1 MKRKPDYRQRDD
13 DCLCLL
19 NWVSKHRDEK
29 QTYKSLGEAAGVPTS
44 VVFKLIAEAEA
55 DPHGS
60 SLTRAAY
67 KWHFEWEIKTKDGK
81 ILDAEF
87 RGY

>member
-1 MKRKPDYRQRDD
+1 M
-13 DCLCLL
+13 
-19 NWVSKHRDEK
+19 
-29 QTYKSLGEAAGVPTS
+29 QTYESLGDATGVPTS
-44 VVFKLIAEAEA
+44 MVFKLIAEAEH
-55 DPHGS
+55 DPYGS

-67 KWHFEWEIKTKDGK
+67 KFRFEWEIKTKEGK